1 MSDKSETRLGEGG
14 ADAMA
19 RVVEAERLAAERIAA
34 ARNQAKDILAEARE
48 AGRLTDER
56 ADRRIQRLHACS
68 RKALK
73 ERQREL
79 DGLLHAA
86 EGTAA
91 VELNEAEIDTLVT
104 RMARRLTGLS

>member
-1 MSDKSETRLGEGG
+1 MNDKRETRPGDGG

-34 ARNQAKDILAEARE
+34 ARREAEEILAAARE
-48 AGRLTDER
+48 AGRLADER
-56 ADRRIQRLHACS
+56 ADRRVQKLHACA

-73 ERQREL
+73 ERQGEL
-79 DGLLHAA
+79 DELLHDA
-86 EGTAA
+86 EDSAA
-91 VELNEAEIDTLVT
+91 VALTEAEIDTLVT